1 MNQAD
6 LFREIIA
13 TYRKHGWR
21 LERVLVRREISA
33 EVGAQLQ
40 SSGQNP
46 RIGEALVDALWFA
59 RSSNGGREAWE
70 LRLVAE
76 SPYAL
81 LETFE
86 ADECEEAREE
96 VRCEMEARLRD
107 HVAPGQQHALEL

>member
-6 LFREIIA
+6 LFKEIIV

-21 LERVLVRREISA
+21 LERVLVRRKISA
-33 EVGAQLQ
+33 EVNAQIQ
-40 SSGQNP
+40 ASGESP
-46 RIGEALVDALWFA
+46 RIEEAPVDAMWFA
-59 RSSNGGREAWE
+59 RTSRGAREAWE

-86 ADECEEAREE
+86 AIDTEEAREE
-96 VRCEMEARLRD
+96 VRRKMELRLRN
-107 HVAPGQQHALEL
+107 HVAPG

>member
-6 LFREIIA
+6 LFKEIIA

-21 LERVLVRREISA
+21 LERVLVRPEISA
-33 EVGAQLQ
+33 EVKAQIQ
-40 SSGQNP
+40 ASGDSP
-46 RIGEALVDALWFA
+46 HIGEAPVDAMWFA
-59 RSSNGGREAWE
+59 RTSNGGREAWE

-86 ADECEEAREE
+86 ADETEEAREE
-96 VRCEMEARLRD
+96 VRREMEMRLRN
-107 HVAPGQQHALEL
+107 HVAPA

>member
-6 LFREIIA
+6 LFKEIIA

-21 LERVLVRREISA
+21 LERVLGRREISA
-33 EVGAQLQ
+33 EGSAQIQ
-40 SSGQNP
+40 ASGESP
-46 RIGEALVDALWFA
+46 RIEEAPVDAMWFA
-59 RSSNGGREAWE
+59 RTSYGGREAWE

-86 ADECEEAREE
+86 ADETEEAREE
-96 VRCEMEARLRD
+96 VRREVEARLRN
-107 HVAPGQQHALEL
+107 HVSPG